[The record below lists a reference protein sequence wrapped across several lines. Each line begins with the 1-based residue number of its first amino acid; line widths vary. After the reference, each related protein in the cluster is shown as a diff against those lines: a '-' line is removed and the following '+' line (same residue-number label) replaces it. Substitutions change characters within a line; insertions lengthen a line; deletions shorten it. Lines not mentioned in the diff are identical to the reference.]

1 LQINNPQTQKPMNN
15 QNSENNVSEHNPSDP
30 TAANLLVAES
40 TPTELPLAENPPPP
54 ERIAESPSFSPGDLH
69 ARAGSLL
76 SRLTDTQQSQLFQW
90 LREYTISTVLGFV
103 AAPPPVGFGIQTHKT
118 TLRRIKAVI
127 GSHDPSVA
135 LENSA
140 AAAEFLTETIQE
152 NRPQFA
158 PLISEL
164 LLQRAFDQAAD
175 TTRDHGLKDLIN
187 SAIKLREL
195 ELKVQ
200 RLQLLREKQ
209 QATARRST
217 LRIHVNPPTAK

>member
-1 LQINNPQTQKPMNN
+1 MND

-30 TAANLLVAES
+30 TAANLLVAE
-40 TPTELPLAENPPPP
+40 PTSIEMPLAENPAPP
-54 ERIAESPSFSPGDLH
+54 EKTPETLPFSPGDLH

-76 SRLTDTQQSQLFQW
+76 SRLTETQQSQLFQW
-90 LREYTISTVLGFV
+90 LREYTIPTVLGFV
-103 AAPPPVGFGIQTHKT
+103 AAPPPIGFGIQTHKT
-118 TLRRIKAVI
+118 TLRRIKGAI

-140 AAAEFLTETIQE
+140 AAAELLTETIQE
-152 NRPQFA
+152 NRPQFV

-175 TTRDHGLKDLIN
+175 TTRGHGLKDLIN

-209 QATARRST
+209 QTTLRRSSV
-217 LRIHVNPPTAK
+217 RIRVAPPTAK